1 MATPSTSL
9 QSRVSLDRR
18 IKDFAFT
25 TFLSISIVA
34 SLAFIFYIIYRLYNN
49 AGFLLSWDLVTFF
62 PSYDID
68 TAGFQSSIMGSIW
81 VVGFATLFAVPIG
94 VMTAL

>member
-1 MATPSTSL
+1 MATTSTSL
-9 QSRVSLDRR
+9 ESRVSIDRR
-18 IKDFAFT
+18 IRDISFT

-49 AGFLLSWDLVTFF
+49 AGYLLSWDLVRFF

-68 TAGFQSSIMGSIW
+68 TAGFQS
-81 VVGFATLFAVPIG
+81 
-94 VMTAL
+94 